1 MNSGHRNR
9 GDSADSTPTGVDP
22 ADQWVLDP
30 ATGEFRLDLDAGRPA
45 GGGAAAKGGA
55 AARGATAVPG
65 GRAARRKGRSSRGR
79 RVLKWTA
86 GTLGLVLVAG
96 CGGAYYVY
104 QHFNSNISSVKVQ
117 VGEES
122 ERPQATDALNI
133 LVIGTDSRV
142 GLGREY
148 GDEGSAGHADTTLLF
163 HISKDRSNATVL
175 SIPRDLMVSVPDCKA
190 GDKSIP
196 GEARAMFNTSLGQD
210 GRDPGCTWK
219 TVEKLTGVRINH
231 FMMVN
236 FEAVKTLS
244 TAVGGVEVCASTD
257 IDDPYSHLK
266 MTAGRHV
273 VQGEEALAFVRTR
286 HAVGLGGDLTRIPL
300 QQQFISSMI
309 RKMKSSDTLTNPG
322 KLWDLAD
329 AATKALTVDDGIG
342 SVNKLK
348 DLALDISRVDTKNIT
363 FTTAPVLDDPTDS
376 NRLVLKPN
384 DAQQLFAMIAADRSL
399 TDVPQQSAAPS
410 PPPRPP
416 PPPPRHRSTRRTS
429 RSRSATAA
437 GPPARRAR
445 PPPPSRP
452 GASSWPSR
460 AATRT
465 RRRAARSPTRPGTR
479 TRPGRWP
486 RPSDCPRRRCRPA
499 AGSARRTASSWCS
512 ARTSPAR
519 AARRRR
525 RRPRHPRTS
534 SGCRRTTPTSAP
546 RRRSDA
552 GSGRTAGPGPPR
564 VPGPG
569 RSAAAGP
576 RSHRPSA
583 ARALRWH
590 PARGGTDPPFPGPLR
605 SRVAGRYASGARVS
619 GAVSV

>member
-9 GDSADSTPTGVDP
+9 GDSADSTTPGVDP

-30 ATGEFRLDLDAGRPA
+30 ETGEFRLDLDAGRPA
-45 GGGAAAKGGA
+45 PAAPAARSRSARAPRPQGARRTPAADSAAAAGNGGRRG
-55 AARGATAVPG
+55 RGATAVPG

-86 GTLGLVLVAG
+86 GSLGLVLVAG

-104 QHFNSNISSVKVQ
+104 QHFNNNISSVKVE

-175 SIPRDLMVSVPDCKA
+175 SIPRDLMVPVPDCKA
-190 GDKSIP
+190 GDKNIP

-257 IDDPYSHLK
+257 INDPYSHLK

-348 DLALDISRVDTKNIT
+348 DLALDISRIDTKNIT
-363 FTTAPVLDDPTDS
+363 FTTVPVIDDPVDN
-376 NRLVLKPN
+376 NRLALKPN

-399 TDVPQQSAAPS
+399 TDVPQQETAPAAPS
-410 PPPRPP
+410 APASSAPAAPQVDAAGVKVTVRNG
-416 PPPPRHRSTRRTS
+416 SGAS
-429 RSRSATAA
+429 GQAGKAATALQGKGFALAVA
-437 GPPARRAR
+437 GNNADA
-445 PPPPSRP
+445 
-452 GASSWPSR
+452 
-460 AATRT
+460 AATSAVT
-465 RRRAARSPTRPGTR
+465 Y
-479 TRPGRWP
+479 
-486 RPSDCPRRRCRPA
+486 PA
-499 AGSARRTASSWCS
+499 GHEDEAQA
-512 ARTSPAR
+512 
-519 AARRRR
+519 
-525 RRPRHPRTS
+525 
-534 SGCRRTTPTSAP
+534 
-546 RRRSDA
+546 
-552 GSGRTAGPGPPR
+552 
-564 VPGPG
+564 V
-569 RSAAAGP
+569 AAALGLP
-576 RSHRPSA
+576 ATAVQPGSRLGAKDGVVVVLGKDFTGAGGGA
-583 ARALRWH
+583 ATA
-590 PARGGTDPPFPGPLR
+590 PPTEAPKDIQ
-605 SRVAGRYASGARVS
+605 RVQADDTNVCAAK
-619 GAVSV
+619 AK

>member
-9 GDSADSTPTGVDP
+9 GDSGNSIPPAVDP

-30 ATGEFRLDLDAGRPA
+30 ATGEFRLDLEAGLRHTAEQPRPA
-45 GGGAAAKGGA
+45 GVRSRTAADRSATGRSADGRPGVAAPAGASALS
-55 AARGATAVPG
+55 G
-65 GRAARRKGRSSRGR
+65 GRAARRKGRSTRGR

-86 GTLGLVLVAG
+86 GSLGLVLVAG

-104 QHFNSNISSVKVQ
+104 QHFNQNISSVKVE
-117 VGEES
+117 VGDEA

-175 SIPRDLMVSVPDCKA
+175 SIPRDLMVPIPECQT
-190 GDKSIP
+190 GDKKIP

-266 MTAGRHV
+266 MSAGRHV

-309 RKMKSSDTLTNPG
+309 RKMKSSDTLTSPT
-322 KLWDLAD
+322 KLWNLAD
-329 AATKALTVDDGIG
+329 AATKALTVDDGIDD
-342 SVNKLK
+342 VNKLK
-348 DLALDISRVDTKNIT
+348 DLALDISRVDTKHIT
-363 FTTAPVLDDPTDS
+363 FTTVPVIDDPTDK
-376 NRLVLKPN
+376 NRLVLKPG
-384 DAQQLFAMIAADRSL
+384 DAQQVFSMIAADKSL
-399 TDVPQQSAAPS
+399 TDVPEQAASPEPAAPS
-410 PPPRPP
+410 SSAPAAPQVDAKTVKVTVRNG
-416 PPPPRHRSTRRTS
+416 SGAAGQAGKA
-429 RSRSATAA
+429 ATALQSKGYALAVA
-437 GPPARRAR
+437 GNNADP
-445 PPPPSRP
+445 
-452 GASSWPSR
+452 
-460 AATRT
+460 AATT
-465 RRRAARSPTRPGTR
+465 TVSYPAGQEDKAQAVAAALGLPATATQASTKLTAKDGVVITLGKDF
-479 TRPGRWP
+479 TT
-486 RPSDCPRRRCRPA
+486 PA
-499 AGSARRTASSWCS
+499 A
-512 ARTSPAR
+512 PAPTEAPKDIQR
-519 AARRRR
+519 VQADDTNVCAAK
-525 RRPRHPRTS
+525 
-534 SGCRRTTPTSAP
+534 AK
-546 RRRSDA
+546 
-552 GSGRTAGPGPPR
+552 
-564 VPGPG
+564 
-569 RSAAAGP
+569 
-576 RSHRPSA
+576 
-583 ARALRWH
+583 
-590 PARGGTDPPFPGPLR
+590 
-605 SRVAGRYASGARVS
+605 
-619 GAVSV
+619 

>member
-9 GDSADSTPTGVDP
+9 GDSADSTPPGVDP

-45 GGGAAAKGGA
+45 GAERGGAARPPGARRSAAAGGGAAAKGSAAAKGGA
-55 AARGATAVPG
+55 TARGATAVPG

-86 GTLGLVLVAG
+86 GSLGLVLVAG

-104 QHFNSNISSVKVQ
+104 QHFNDNISSVKVQ

-363 FTTAPVLDDPTDS
+363 FTTVPVLDDPTDS

-384 DAQQLFAMIAADRSL
+384 DAQQLFGMIAADRSL
-399 TDVPQQSAAPS
+399 TDVPQQSAAPEPTAPAS
-410 PPPRPP
+410 SAPAAPRVDAAGVKVTVRNGSGTAGQASKAASALQAGGFELAVAGSNADAAASSAVTYPAGQEDEARAVAAALGLP
-416 PPPPRHRSTRRTS
+416 
-429 RSRSATAA
+429 ATAVQ
-437 GPPARRAR
+437 
-445 PPPPSRP
+445 
-452 GASSWPSR
+452 
-460 AATRT
+460 
-465 RRRAARSPTRPGTR
+465 
-479 TRPGRWP
+479 
-486 RPSDCPRRRCRPA
+486 
-499 AGSARRTASSWCS
+499 AGSRLGAKDGVVVVLGKDFTGAGSTAS
-512 ARTSPAR
+512 
-519 AARRRR
+519 AA
-525 RRPRHPRTS
+525 
-534 SGCRRTTPTSAP
+534 PTEAP
-546 RRRSDA
+546 KDIQ
-552 GSGRTAGPGPPR
+552 R
-564 VPGPG
+564 VQADDTNVC
-569 RSAAAGP
+569 AAKAK
-576 RSHRPSA
+576 
-583 ARALRWH
+583 
-590 PARGGTDPPFPGPLR
+590 
-605 SRVAGRYASGARVS
+605 
-619 GAVSV
+619 